1 MQPVAPIALTPSVN
15 YPKDNRV
22 TARWYL
28 YVATFL
34 LGISL
39 VVAGIVQGDSRVVF
53 VGVIIGVILF
63 FSRKYIEPE

>member
-1 MQPVAPIALTPSVN
+1 MT
-15 YPKDNRV
+15 
-22 TARWYL
+22 TRWYL

-39 VVAGIVQGDSRVVF
+39 IVAGIVQGNSRVVF
-53 VGVIIGVILF
+53 VGVIIGVVLF